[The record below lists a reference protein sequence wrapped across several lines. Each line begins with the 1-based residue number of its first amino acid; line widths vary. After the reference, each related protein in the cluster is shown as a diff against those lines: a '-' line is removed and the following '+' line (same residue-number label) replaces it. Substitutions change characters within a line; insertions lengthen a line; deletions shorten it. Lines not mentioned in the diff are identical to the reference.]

1 MSYEVE
7 KEGAVASDDQS
18 RIDFETLHG
27 FLTETYWAR
36 GIPRSIVEKSVR
48 NSLSMGLYVDN
59 QMIGFARAVTDYTT
73 FAYLEDVFVLDNWR
87 GKGLGVWIAQCLIA
101 HPALRS
107 IKLWMLGTKDAHGV
121 YEKLGFGPLE
131 DPSRIMIINDPDPY
145 RR

>member
-18 RIDFETLHG
+18 RIDFEILHG

-48 NSLSMGLYVDN
+48 NSLSMGLYVDG

-87 GKGLGVWIAQCLIA
+87 GKGLGVWIAQSLIE
-101 HPALRS
+101 HPALQS

-131 DPSRIMIINDPDPY
+131 DPSRIMIINDPDAY
-145 RR
+145 ER